1 MKNFLVWSFV
11 ILGSQNIKNYRFH
24 VSPTAKRKKIGRF
37 RFAELW
43 ALPKR
48 TSKSK
53 TKPFLFRHAERGKS
67 SQNGTLAREARL
79 PSGEAARQSLPKM
92 LKL

>member
-1 MKNFLVWSFV
+1 VFV
-11 ILGSQNIKNYRFH
+11 ILSSQNIKNYRFH
-24 VSPTAKRKKIGRF
+24 VSPLAKRKKIGWF

-53 TKPFLFRHAERGKS
+53 TKPFPFRHAERGKS
-67 SQNGTLAREARL
+67 LQNGTLAREARL
-79 PSGEAARQSLPKM
+79 PRRNAPRQSIPQN
-92 LKL
+92 